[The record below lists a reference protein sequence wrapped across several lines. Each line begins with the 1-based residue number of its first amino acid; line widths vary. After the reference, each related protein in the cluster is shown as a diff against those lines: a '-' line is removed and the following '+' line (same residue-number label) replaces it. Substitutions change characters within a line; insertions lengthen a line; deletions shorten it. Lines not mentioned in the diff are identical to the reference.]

1 MKLVAVSQRVDTLRE
16 RDETRDGLDHR
27 LVIFL
32 KAAGFIGV
40 PVPNTL
46 NDDGLSAFLSRLS
59 PHAVVLSG
67 GNTIGECSLRDLT
80 ERFLLKFAVH
90 NQLPVLGI
98 CRGMQMMACSAGA
111 RLHAAEGHVATRH
124 NLSGEI
130 RREVNSYHSFSVLD
144 CPPEFHVIA
153 RSEDENIEAIRHD
166 DRPWEGWMWHP
177 EREKEFSDDIQRLK
191 SLFSK

>member
-27 LVIFL
+27 LVGFL

-46 NDDGLSAFLSRLS
+46 EYDNLNVFLLQLS

-67 GNTIGECSLRDLT
+67 GNSMGEFLSRDFT
-80 ERFLLKFAVH
+80 ERFLLRYAEQNK
-90 NQLPVLGI
+90 LPVLGI
-98 CRGMQMMACSAGA
+98 CRGMQMMAHRAGA
-111 RLHAAEGHVATRH
+111 KLYTVEDHVATRH
-124 NLSGEI
+124 NLTGEI
-130 RREVNSYHSFSVLD
+130 SREVNSYHSFSVLD

-153 RSEDENIEAIRHD
+153 RSEDENIEAIRHN
-166 DRPWEGWMWHP
+166 DRSWEGWMWHP
-177 EREKEFSDDIQRLK
+177 EREKEFSDDVQRLK
-191 SLFSK
+191 LLFGK